1 MKEYQHYDPTINLV
15 LRIHIFAFINNC
27 NIINIRKYC
36 NERTSDSNSF
46 LDQSMNTDFIL
57 FTNYLS
63 PDLNLDYRVDIADGQ
78 FK

>member
-1 MKEYQHYDPTINLV
+1 MKKYQFYDPTINLV
-15 LRIHIFAFINNC
+15 LRIYIFVFINNC

-36 NERTSDSNSF
+36 NERASDLNSF
-46 LDQSMNTDFIL
+46 LDQSMNTHFIL

-78 FK
+78 FE

>member
-1 MKEYQHYDPTINLV
+1 MKKYQFYDPTINLV
-15 LRIHIFAFINNC
+15 LRIYIFVFINNC

-36 NERTSDSNSF
+36 KERTTDLNSF

-78 FK
+78 FE